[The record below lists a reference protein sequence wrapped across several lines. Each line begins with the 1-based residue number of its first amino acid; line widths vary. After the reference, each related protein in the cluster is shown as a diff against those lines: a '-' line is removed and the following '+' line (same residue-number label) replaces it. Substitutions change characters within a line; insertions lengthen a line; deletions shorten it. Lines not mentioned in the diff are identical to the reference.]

1 MSYWIMPIS
10 VKPIAEKNVQHVTHD
25 DILGPDIA
33 VHIKAF
39 DPALTERLDG
49 TNFIIDDFDGFGMKY
64 EGSDV
69 PQWETWDTAYGDDK
83 ITPTEM

>member
-1 MSYWIMPIS
+1 MPIS
-10 VKPIAEKNVQHVTHD
+10 GQPIAETTVYHVNCD
-25 DILGPDIA
+25 DMIDPYIV

-69 PQWETWDTAYGDDK
+69 PQW
-83 ITPTEM
+83 